1 MEDLIKAYNAIGQI
15 YVRGEDAKRM
25 SIALAALER
34 EISKRSAEIEA
45 QKKAEEKE
53 KGGDDAENGSGCEQ
67 EG

>member
-1 MEDLIKAYNAIGQI
+1 
-15 YVRGEDAKRM
+15 M

-53 KGGDDAENGSGCEQ
+53 KVGDDAENGSGCEQ